1 MTKSNMMVAGSASTG
16 LAASLPPGIA
26 SLPEA
31 LAAAFSQLSLG
42 DQFFDAVNKA
52 ALQSGC
58 EMLFEIPAVLFNGR
72 GDRAAA
78 ISCGAGDDLLFIA
91 FDTGKGSIFAIAANE
106 VPETVVEF
114 TRSYAC
120 VLGLIACDRNVTS
133 PLLQ

>member
-1 MTKSNMMVAGSASTG
+1 MTKSNPIAAVSTSTSLVAP
-16 LAASLPPGIA
+16 LPPGIA
-26 SLPEA
+26 GLPEA
-31 LAAAFSQLSLG
+31 LVAAFSHLSLG
-42 DQFFDAVNKA
+42 DQFFDAVNRA

-58 EMLFEIPAVLFNGR
+58 EMLFEIPAVLLNGR

-106 VPETVVEF
+106 VPETVLDF
-114 TRSYAC
+114 TRSYAG
-120 VLGLIACDRNVTS
+120 VLGLIACDRKVTS